1 MAKLFY
7 TPEEVAEKLG
17 KSVEA
22 VLDMARRGQIQ
33 EFRDRDKVMF
43 KVDQIDLLAGDDGDT
58 SIPLA
63 LDDSGESF
71 AALSAAKDSESAPL
85 DLGESGESFTAFSAP
100 TEEESAPL
108 DLSGTGMPAL
118 GASRSGS
125 AIGLA
130 DSGGSSVSPSPTP
143 QRGDTSSLLDL
154 TRESEETSLGAE
166 LLEDIYSSDD
176 NVEIPAAG
184 SGMFA
189 GVEEGGEAA
198 PSIMGGRIAPQAFV
212 PMAAAVVE
220 EVDPSWSGLAA
231 GLMVGAFLGIAVV
244 GIVAITVV
252 SGGGSD
258 LAKTL
263 ADNLYATAGGL
274 LGLSLVGGIAGFFIG
289 RASG

>member
-43 KVDQIDLLAGDDGDT
+43 KVDQIDLLAGDDGET

-71 AALSAAKDSESAPL
+71 TALSAAMGSESVPL
-85 DLGESGESFTAFSAP
+85 DLEESGGSFASLSAP
-100 TEEESAPL
+100 TEAESAPL

-130 DSGGSSVSPSPTP
+130 DSAGSGVSPAPAD
-143 QRGDTSSLLDL
+143 RGETSSLLDL

-184 SGMFA
+184 SGIFA

-198 PSIMGGRIAPQAFV
+198 PSIIGGRVAPQAFV

-263 ADNLYATAGGL
+263 ADNLYAAAGGL

-289 RASG
+289 RATG